1 MFTKYIAEWKSG
13 MVVDDNA
20 ESRID
25 PDFLALQNEKSTEGL
40 SESVVQFMVQLTF
53 ISFCIWLAFNNV
65 KPYLFSN
72 NCQTL
77 FV

>member
-1 MFTKYIAEWKSG
+1 

-25 PDFLALQNEKSTEGL
+25 PTFLALQNEKSTEGL
-40 SESVVQFMVQLTF
+40 SESVVQFMVQVSF

-65 KPYLFSN
+65 KLF
-72 NCQTL
+72 L
-77 FV
+77 FLK